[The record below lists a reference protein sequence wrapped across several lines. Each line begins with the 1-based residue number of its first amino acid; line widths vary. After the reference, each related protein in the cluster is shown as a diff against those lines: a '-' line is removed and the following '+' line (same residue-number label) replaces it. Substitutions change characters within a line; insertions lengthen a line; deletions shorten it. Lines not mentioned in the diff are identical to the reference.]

1 MRPWERPWWPWAKR
15 IFAVGFAVVVLALL
29 TRYARH
35 IDWHKVKT
43 TLEDLPRAVLL
54 QALGLAA
61 LSHFVYSLMDLVG
74 RHYTGHDLPR
84 HRVMQVSFISY
95 AFNLNLGSLV
105 GGIGFRYR
113 MYAQQGVRY
122 GNITRIV
129 TLSMMTN
136 WLGYILLAGL
146 VFTIA
151 PMELPP
157 SWNLDREELRLLGVV
172 LLAVS
177 VCYLILCAFARQ
189 RSYTIRGHEI
199 EIPTLR
205 MALAQLGISC
215 SHWTTMAAVPWCLL
229 HGQVDYPTALSVL
242 LTASMAGVLMHVPA
256 GLGVMEAVYVALL
269 SHRIPRHELIGVLL
283 AFRAVFYLAPLLVGA
298 LMYLTV
304 EMRSRKEAAAA

>member
-1 MRPWERPWWPWAKR
+1 
-15 IFAVGFAVVVLALL
+15 
-29 TRYARH
+29 
-35 IDWHKVKT
+35 
-43 TLEDLPRAVLL
+43 
-54 QALGLAA
+54 
-61 LSHFVYSLMDLVG
+61 
-74 RHYTGHDLPR
+74 
-84 HRVMQVSFISY
+84 MQ
-95 AFNLNLGSLV
+95 
-105 GGIGFRYR
+105 
-113 MYAQQGVRY
+113 
-122 GNITRIV
+122 
-129 TLSMMTN
+129 
-136 WLGYILLAGL
+136 
-146 VFTIA
+146 
-151 PMELPP
+151 LPP
-157 SWNLDREELRLLGVV
+157 NWNLDREELRLLGVV

-205 MALAQLGISC
+205 MALAQLAISC
-215 SHWTTMAAVPWCLL
+215 SHWTTMAAVPWVLL

-242 LTASMAGVLMHVPA
+242 LTASMAGVMMHVPA